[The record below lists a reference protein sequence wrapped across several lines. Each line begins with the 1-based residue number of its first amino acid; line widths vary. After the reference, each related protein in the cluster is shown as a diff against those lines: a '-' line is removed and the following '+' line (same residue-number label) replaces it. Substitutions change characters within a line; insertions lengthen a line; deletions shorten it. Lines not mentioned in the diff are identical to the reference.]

1 MHYVDIHTHHTPHQA
16 SSGADS
22 YTCIVNLIIA
32 TEGQQLPNTPNENGI
47 YYSAGI
53 HPWYI
58 SDPDQQMELLRHTCN
73 LPGIVA
79 LGEAGLDT
87 LASTPFILQEKVF
100 RQQIALSEALCKP
113 LVIHCVKAWQQ
124 LITLKKETAP
134 RMPWVIHGFRGNKQ
148 LAEQLIHQ
156 DCWLS
161 FGEKFNPEAL
171 RAAYPNRILAETD
184 ESLLSIQKIYQQ
196 LADTSGIDAQLF
208 SNTLR
213 ENVRTVFTI

>member
-1 MHYVDIHTHHTPHQA
+1 M
-16 SSGADS
+16 
-22 YTCIVNLIIA
+22 
-32 TEGQQLPNTPNENGI
+32 
-47 YYSAGI
+47 
-53 HPWYI
+53 
-58 SDPDQQMELLRHTCN
+58 
-73 LPGIVA
+73 A

-124 LITLKKETAP
+124 LITFKKETTP

-148 LAEQLIHQ
+148 LAEQLIRQ

-161 FGEKFNPEAL
+161 FGEKFNPEAV

-196 LADTSGIDAQLF
+196 LADTSGIDAHLF